1 MQSQMQTSELNG
13 NGKKQKQQKS
23 DDNNESE
30 DSIKLLVESA
40 KDVLSDWLDANQGHT
55 VNEHSVFTELARK

>member
-1 MQSQMQTSELNG
+1 MQSQMQTATLNG
-13 NGKKQKQQKS
+13 NGEQEKKQQS
-23 DDNNESE
+23 NDNNSA

-40 KDVLSDWLDANQGHT
+40 KDVLSDWLDATQGHT